1 MVSEA
6 MMVLSEFP
14 SHHPYM
20 SALVLFLDKTVARKE
35 EEAVQRV
42 VDLMLELEVGQK
54 TVDDVLF
61 YARLK
66 AGDVDGAKAIMT
78 VSGTQSHNMKYMH
91 KQYTAHIT
99 IEHHDTLTM
108 IRCQCTQCTTKAQNG
123 NFEIRVKSFIGFA
136 TECSRTNK
144 VSLPGC

>member
-1 MVSEA
+1 MKRGGSVHGNVEHARTDPNSDMVSEA
-6 MMVLSEFP
+6 MAVLSEFP
-14 SHHPYM
+14 SHLPYM

-78 VSGTQSHNMKYMH
+78 VSGTQSHNMKYTH

-99 IEHHDTLTM
+99 IEHNDTLTM
-108 IRCQCTQCTTKAQNG
+108 LRVNVHNAQQ
-123 NFEIRVKSFIGFA
+123 RH
-136 TECSRTNK
+136 RTGT
-144 VSLPGC
+144 LR